1 VAYRLHPR
9 SFRCLKPLLL
19 AGTVLLPHA
28 PATGAELY
36 AQDGLTIRWDN
47 MLRYTLASRIAP
59 RDEGLLVDLNW
70 DDGDR
75 NFKPG
80 LISNR
85 LDLVSTLDVAKAD
98 WGLHASAMAWYDRV
112 YRQGTDMDGL
122 PAGNASTAAPGRFAP
137 AVRDLYGQHAELRES
152 FAYGTVTLADMP
164 LTVRAGRQT
173 LLWGESLFYDA
184 NSIAA
189 SQAPVDYTRPIGTQS
204 AYSSDAYLPV
214 GQVSLT
220 VQPTADISLAFY
232 HQLEWRSARLAGSG
246 TYFSYLDQMGAGG
259 DRLYLAPGR
268 YLTRGTD
275 VTPSAKGQY
284 GASLHIQQDGLDIG
298 LYALRY
304 NAMDPQYR
312 SWLRPGASGNVLGS
326 YQLVYPGGVQLYG
339 ASFSTSAGDGMLSG
353 ELAYRRHMPLYLAS
367 TGYADIAGSNAYVKG
382 DTLHGQFSLTT
393 PFGRSALWDSADLNA
408 EAALD
413 AVLDHEQTDVRP
425 QWKQVASKVRL
436 LFEPRYFRV
445 LPNLDL
451 TVPIGLGYNISGQ
464 SLSYRVQNEGAA
476 DLFIGVTATYRSVW
490 KASISLTHY
499 MGSPTRQWLTDRD
512 YVAVTLARTF

>member
-9 SFRCLKPLLL
+9 LSRRIKLLL
-19 AGTVLLPHA
+19 AVPFLLPPSSA
-28 PATGAELY
+28 VATEIY

-47 MLRYTLASRIAP
+47 TLRYTLASRIAP
-59 RDEGLLVDLNW
+59 RGDALLVDLNW

-85 LDLVSTLDVAKAD
+85 LDLVSALDMAKGE
-98 WGLHASAMAWYDRV
+98 WGIHASAMAWYDRA
-112 YRQGTDMDGL
+112 YRQGTDAARL
-122 PAGNASTAAPGRFAP
+122 PASNASTAAPGRFAP
-137 AVRDLYGQHAELRES
+137 AVRGLYGQHAELREA
-152 FAYGTVTLADMP
+152 FAYGTVTVADMP
-164 LTVRAGRQT
+164 LTLRAGRQT

-204 AYSSDAYLPV
+204 AYSSDAYRPV

-220 VQPTADISLAFY
+220 LQPTADISLAFY
-232 HQLEWRSARLAGSG
+232 HQLEWRSARLYGSG

-268 YLTRGTD
+268 YLSRSDD

-284 GASLHIQQDGLDIG
+284 GASLHIQHDGLDVG

-304 NAMDPQYR
+304 NATDPQYR
-312 SWLRPGASGNVLGS
+312 SWLRPGATGDLLGR
-326 YQLVYPGGVQLYG
+326 YQLVYPGGIQLYG
-339 ASFSTSAGDGMLSG
+339 ASFSTSAGDGMVSG

-367 TGYADIAGSNAYVKG
+367 TGYADIAGSNAYVRG

-408 EAALD
+408 EATLD
-413 AVLDHEQTDVRP
+413 GVLDHEQTEVRP
-425 QWKQVASKVRL
+425 QWKQVASKVRV

-451 TVPIGLGYNISGQ
+451 TLPIGLGYNISGQ
-464 SLSYRVQNEGAA
+464 SLSYRVQSEGAA
-476 DLFIGVTATYRSVW
+476 DLFIGVTASYRSVW
-490 KASISLTHY
+490 KAGISLTHY
-499 MGSPTRQWLTDRD
+499 IGSPTRQWLTDRD
-512 YVAVTLARTF
+512 YLAVTLARTF

>member
-1 VAYRLHPR
+1 LSRR
-9 SFRCLKPLLL
+9 IKPLLL
-19 AGTVLLPHA
+19 AATVLLPHI
-28 PATGAELY
+28 PASAAALY
-36 AQDGLTIRWDN
+36 AQDDLTIRWDN
-47 MLRYTLASRIAP
+47 MLRYTLATRIVPVDDA
-59 RDEGLLVDLNW
+59 LLLDLNW

-85 LDLVSTLDVAKAD
+85 LDLVSALDVAKGE
-98 WGLHASAMAWYDRV
+98 WGIHASAMAWYDRV
-112 YRQGTDMDGL
+112 YRQGTDITNL

-137 AVRDLYGQHAELRES
+137 AVRDLYGQHAELREA
-152 FAYGTVTLADMP
+152 FAYGTVTLGDMP
-164 LTVRAGRQT
+164 LSLRAGRQT

-204 AYSSDAYLPV
+204 AYSSDAYRPV

-220 VQPTADISLAFY
+220 LQPTADLSLSFY
-232 HQLEWRSARLAGSG
+232 HQLEWRPARLAGSG

-268 YLTRGTD
+268 NLARGED
-275 VTPSAKGQY
+275 ITPSAKGQY
-284 GASLHIQQDGLDIG
+284 GASLHLQFDGVDYG

-312 SWLRPGASGNVLGS
+312 SWLRPGATGTVLGR
-326 YQLVYPGGVQLYG
+326 YQLVYPGGIQLYG
-339 ASFSTSAGDGMLSG
+339 ASFSASAGDGMVSG

-367 TGYADIAGSNAYVKG
+367 TGYAEIAGTDAYVKG
-382 DTLHGQFSLTT
+382 ETLHGQFSLTM
-393 PFGRSALWDSADLNA
+393 PFGRTSLWDSADLNA
-408 EAALD
+408 EATLD
-413 AVLDHEQTDVRP
+413 GVLNHDRADVRP
-425 QWKQVASKVRL
+425 QWEPVASKVRL

-451 TVPIGLGYNISGQ
+451 SLPIGFGYNLSGY
-464 SLSYRVQNEGAA
+464 SLSYRVQNEGAG
-476 DLFIGVTATYRSVW
+476 DLFIGVSATYRSVW
-490 KASISLTHY
+490 KAGISLTHY

-512 YVAVTLARTF
+512 YLAVTLARTF